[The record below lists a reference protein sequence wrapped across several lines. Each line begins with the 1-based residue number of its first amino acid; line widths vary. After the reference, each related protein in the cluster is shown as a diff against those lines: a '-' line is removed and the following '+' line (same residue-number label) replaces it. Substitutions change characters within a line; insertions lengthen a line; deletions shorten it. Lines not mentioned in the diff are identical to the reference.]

1 MMGSKASRDHSDFI
15 TGSDPQPAS
24 EASKTEQTADEEHI
38 EDAAPSSD
46 DGSAG
51 PNLHKKGALGFI
63 KQQHII
69 PTTGNVMPTGK
80 WEYIFFCIYYFSNN
94 GAPWLTVTVLAIGG
108 NGGALRQALTAQAF
122 PDGIVHWGGQHLNSK
137 SLSVNSFLLDITG
150 ILFAAQLVT
159 LLTIGPYA
167 DYGNWRPWIMII
179 AQSILYICQFAM
191 CGINQPGQWQAAQA
205 LYVVG
210 SLAANIATAFYTATF
225 PSLVHNLP
233 KVLESEQQVRDG
245 VKSPEEHAELD
256 SYERSKLY
264 NLCNITGS
272 ALVVV
277 FYAIAVGISAGIGFD
292 TPRKLIYSYNVLMGY
307 FGALTVICTL
317 PFFLVQKHRPGQQ
330 LPEGTSFWSVGFK
343 QIWSAI
349 KSAKE
354 LRQCLLYLLAF
365 FMLQETFGTYF
376 NITGILQN
384 EVIKYS
390 PLKLNAM
397 SLVADLSGGSGTV
410 FVLLLQKK
418 FRFSVKA
425 GVFYGACM
433 TLFPSLWGGIGLFT
447 DRIGFKNVWE
457 FWLAQAWN
465 FQTAAWGS
473 YQITMIS
480 EVVPAPKA
488 FLFFAL
494 FNCVGKTSGFIGPFI
509 SSAIIERA
517 HGKTNAAYWFLFAMG
532 SIGCLAL
539 WFVDTDRAKRDNAQ
553 YLEREAAEFYSEN
566 QIQKAHQEK
575 TQNTITA

>member
-1 MMGSKASRDHSDFI
+1 MTESKTSRDSAHLI
-15 TGSDPQPAS
+15 IGSDPQPAS
-24 EASKTEQTADEEHI
+24 EASNTEKTTAEEHL
-38 EDAAPSSD
+38 EDTDALDSD
-46 DGSAG
+46 NGSAG

-63 KQQHII
+63 QQQHII

-94 GAPWLTVTVLAIGG
+94 GAPIGG

-122 PDGIVHWGGQHLNSK
+122 PDGIVHWGGQHLN
-137 SLSVNSFLLDITG
+137 VNSFLLDITG

-179 AQSILYICQFAM
+179 AQSLLYVCQFAM

-292 TPRKLIYSYNVLMGY
+292 SPRKLIYSYNVLMGY
-307 FGALTVICTL
+307 FGALTVICTV

-330 LPEGTSFWSVGFK
+330 LPKGTSFWSVGFK
-343 QIWSAI
+343 
-349 KSAKE
+349 
-354 LRQCLLYLLAF
+354 
-365 FMLQETFGTYF
+365 
-376 NITGILQN
+376 
-384 EVIKYS
+384 VIKYS

-494 FNCVGKTSGFIGPFI
+494 FNCVSKTSGFIGPFI

-532 SIGCLAL
+532 SVGCLAL

-553 YLEREAAEFYSEN
+553 YLEREAAEFYSGN
-566 QIQKAHQEK
+566 QRQQAHQEK
-575 TQNTITA
+575 AEKTITA